1 MCHHKA
7 CFSAK
12 SGGLEGTGALSAG
25 GGLGRTWTQ
34 GGQGHDHSLEANQWR
49 KLVMVQIDFLPI
61 RMSSKRLKFKRI
73 NREWAKRGRCGL
85 LMFMKDNSH
94 KFTREEKKN
103 LTFHSMLMTSPSAT
117 LEAASQKILGN
128 KFYFCV
134 WLIVRGL
141 RFTLLIIYI
150 NYLSLKLGFNLGRCI
165 CVPTHAFT
173 KWRSA
178 KKTYLVWYFQLFLE
192 IINASNSTHQIISS
206 LLLLSFKT
214 PKEKYKIL

>member
-1 MCHHKA
+1 MCLHKA

-12 SGGLEGTGALSAG
+12 SGGLEGTGAAVGPLCGWRPRQDLDTGRSRAWPQPGGKSMEEASTGADRLSSN
-25 GGLGRTWTQ
+25 RDVFQKT
-34 GGQGHDHSLEANQWR
+34 E
-49 KLVMVQIDFLPI
+49 V
-61 RMSSKRLKFKRI
+61 KRI
-73 NREWAKRGRCGL
+73 NREWAKRGRCEL
-85 LMFMKDNSH
+85 VIFMKDDYH
-94 KFTREEKKN
+94 RFTREEKKN

-128 KFYFCV
+128 TFNFCV

-165 CVPTHAFT
+165 CVPMHAFT

-192 IINASNSTHQIISS
+192 IINASNSTHQLISS
-206 LLLLSFKT
+206 LLFLSLKT
-214 PKEKYKIL
+214 SK